1 MNSDMNGLKMPL
13 PVNKPVIVL
22 LGPTAV
28 GKTALSIELA
38 QQFSGEIISVDSRY
52 IYKGMDIGT
61 AKPGKVE
68 MQGIPHHLINI
79 ADPDEPISLAQFQSA
94 VYERIEAVFKRGK
107 IPFLVGG
114 TGQYL
119 WSVVEGW
126 LPPKTEPDSKFR
138 KVFEEL
144 ANEIGAGEI
153 YKMVVFLDP
162 EAAKKIEPNNL
173 RRSIRA
179 LEVIFSTGE
188 LFSKQKAKNPPPYDF
203 KIIGLQRTR
212 AELYERV
219 DRRIDQMLAE
229 GLIQETERLIAHGY
243 DPNLPSMSAIG
254 YKEITR
260 YLQQEISLEEAIAQ
274 IKKRTRIFIRHQA
287 NWFKKDDPR
296 IRWFDVHPTVIYEI
310 SVFLKSNEGWV

>member
-1 MNSDMNGLKMPL
+1 MPL

-22 LGPTAV
+22 LGPSAV
-28 GKTALSIELA
+28 GKTALSIEMA

-52 IYKGMDIGT
+52 LYKGMNIGT
-61 AKPGKVE
+61 AKPSKTE
-68 MQGIPHHLINI
+68 MKEIPHHLIDI
-79 ADPDEPISLAQFQSA
+79 ANPDEPISLAQFQTA
-94 VYERIEAVFKRGK
+94 VYEQIEAVFGRGS

-126 LPPKTEPDSKFR
+126 LPPKTQPDSRFR
-138 KVFEEL
+138 EVIEKMAHEMGTERV
-144 ANEIGAGEI
+144 
-153 YKMVVFLDP
+153 YQMVVSLDP

-188 LFSKQKAKNPPPYDF
+188 LFSKQKEKNSPPYHF
-203 KIIGLQRTR
+203 KVIGLQRSR
-212 AELYERV
+212 AELYQRV
-219 DRRIDQMLAE
+219 DARIDQMLAD
-229 GLIQETERLIAHGY
+229 GLIQETEKLIANGY
-243 DPNLPSMSAIG
+243 GPNLPSMSAIG
-254 YKEITR
+254 YKEISS
-260 YLQQEISLEEAIAQ
+260 YINQEISLDEAIAL

-296 IRWFDVHPTVIYEI
+296 IRWFVMSDTAGQEI
-310 SVFLKSNEGWV
+310 SEYIRSKEGWI